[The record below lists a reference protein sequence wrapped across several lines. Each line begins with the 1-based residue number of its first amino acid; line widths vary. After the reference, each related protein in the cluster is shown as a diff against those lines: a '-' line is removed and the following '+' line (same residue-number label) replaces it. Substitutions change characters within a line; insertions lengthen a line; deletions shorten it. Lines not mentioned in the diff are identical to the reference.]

1 MIHAQA
7 RGGPKAALVEALR
20 QHKRRRGLGRG
31 IGRKPGAAVP
41 SSRKRLGSCTGPRGL
56 NARLVPGHWE
66 GDLLKGAAYRSS
78 VGTLL
83 ESKTRFVTQAKMEG
97 NGAAAAL
104 EGFTRQMVRQ
114 DRGPSWAASACRTL
128 PGFLRKS
135 LTDDR
140 GVESLPAA

>member
-1 MIHAQA
+1 M
-7 RGGPKAALVEALR
+7 LVEALR
-20 QHKRRRGLGRG
+20 QHKHRRCLARG
-31 IGRKPGAAVP
+31 IGRKPGGGSAIVP
-41 SSRKRLGSCTGPRGL
+41 EALRLLHRPEEVE
-56 NARLVPGHWE
+56 ARLVPGHWK

-114 DRGPSWAASACRTL
+114 DRGPSGAASACRTL

-135 LTDDR
+135 LTYDR
-140 GVESLPAA
+140 GVESWRAA